1 MQAQYETRL
10 IYRGLDDNGDYVWGN
25 SMNDMLSGQNA
36 MRQVIQTRLGA
47 IAEEWWEGDS
57 TALPYFTEILGAP
70 GGVERQ
76 RRIDLMVIS
85 RLLDTVCVLKVTDFQ
100 SSYENRK
107 YQATCNVLTV
117 YGNIAAEVTI

>member
-10 IYRGLDDNGDYVWGN
+10 IYRELDENGDYVYGGG
-25 SMNDMLSGQNA
+25 MNDFLSARQA
-36 MRQVIQTRLGA
+36 MRQVIQTRLAA
-47 IAEEWWEGDS
+47 IAGEWWEGDR
-57 TALPYFTEILGAP
+57 TAIPYYTEVLGAP
-70 GGVERQ
+70 GGDQ
-76 RRIDLMVIS
+76 RRRAIDLMVIS

-107 YQATCNVLTV
+107 YQATCTVLTV

>member
-10 IYRGLDDNGDYVWGN
+10 IYRELDENGDYVYGGG
-25 SMNDMLSGQNA
+25 MNDFLSARQA
-36 MRQVIQTRLGA
+36 MRQVIQTRLAA
-47 IAEEWWEGDS
+47 IAGGWWEGDR
-57 TALPYFTEILGAP
+57 TAIPYYTEVRGAP
-70 GGVERQ
+70 GGDQ
-76 RRIDLMVIS
+76 RRRAIDLMVIS